1 MCAVIAGAEG
11 WEDIEDFGKMCL
23 DWLQQKGL
31 FQTGLPV
38 HDMISFTTQPHSI
51 PSYSLEE
58 KKIINHINK
67 YIDKYDSNRPFKDLE
82 HNIIRH
88 GPQVSYPAFAMDK
101 EKKRNKETRRNC

>member
-11 WEDIEDFGKMCL
+11 WEDIEDFGKMRL

-38 HDMISFTTQPHSI
+38 HDTMNGAALPFTGDYDMHDMISFTTQPHSI

-82 HNIIRH
+82 HNVIR
-88 GPQVSYPAFAMDK
+88 QVLK
-101 EKKRNKETRRNC
+101 

>member
-11 WEDIEDFGKMCL
+11 WEDIEDFGKMRL

-38 HDMISFTTQPHSI
+38 HDIISFTIQPHSI

-82 HNIIRH
+82 HNVIR
-88 GPQVSYPAFAMDK
+88 QVLK
-101 EKKRNKETRRNC
+101 